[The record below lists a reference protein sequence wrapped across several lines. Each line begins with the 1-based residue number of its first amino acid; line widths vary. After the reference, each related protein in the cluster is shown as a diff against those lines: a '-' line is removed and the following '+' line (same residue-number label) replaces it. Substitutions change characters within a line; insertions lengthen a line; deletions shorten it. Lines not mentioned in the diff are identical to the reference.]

1 MSITPIQ
8 ATSPDQVQAPPN
20 AGGAGGH
27 KGKSAQT
34 TQTAHAA
41 NAPGKVPDFKSQI
54 ARRLQETDTTAVS
67 DESHK
72 KDSGA
77 GRNQP
82 QKPQPKPIKPQN
94 NSTEEAP
101 GLINIIA

>member
-20 AGGAGGH
+20 AGGTGGH
-27 KGKSAQT
+27 KGKTAQT
-34 TQTAHAA
+34 TQMAHAS

-54 ARRLQETDTTAVS
+54 ARRLQETDTTAIS

-72 KDSGA
+72 KDPGA

-82 QKPQPKPIKPQN
+82 QKPQPKSIKPQN
-94 NSTEEAP
+94 NSIEVDH
-101 GLINIIA
+101 GLIDIIA